1 MAPLLS
7 VSNLRGSFGLL
18 LLLALSACGGGGGD
32 PVGSPGSS
40 GGTGISLT
48 PTLTPT
54 YNGGNFFSVDVTQ
67 QICEPG
73 PPPDFEI
80 FTDHGATLTILAN
93 LIDPGNTSPG
103 TLFVEKY
110 TVEYRRSAD
119 SIGAPPILTDTRFD
133 VIAIIPPTGTGTSTT
148 IRGGLN
154 FVDLTRKNKYDTDM
168 RSGLFT
174 SSPLAR
180 INNYTAVYTF
190 EGKNQF
196 GTAFQF
202 QVQTPFQIGDFDY
215 CP

>member
-1 MAPLLS
+1 M
-7 VSNLRGSFGLL
+7 
-18 LLLALSACGGGGGD
+18 LLLALSACGGGGGGG

-48 PTLTPT
+48 PIMIPT
-54 YNGGNFFSVDVTQ
+54 YNGGNTSSVDVTQ

-133 VIAIIPPTGTGTSTT
+133 VIAIIPPVGTGTSTT
-148 IRGGLN
+148 TRTGLT
-154 FVDLTRKNKYDTDM
+154 FVDLPRKNKYDTDM

-180 INNYTAVYTF
+180 INNYTAIYTF